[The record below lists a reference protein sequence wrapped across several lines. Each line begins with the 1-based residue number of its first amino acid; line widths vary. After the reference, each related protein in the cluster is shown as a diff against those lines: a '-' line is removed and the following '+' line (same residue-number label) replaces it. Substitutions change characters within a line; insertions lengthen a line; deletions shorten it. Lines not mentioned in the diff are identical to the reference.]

1 MKAEMKSAKGT
12 APKAAARAA
21 AKNTPKT
28 TKVKAREGVPVAKD
42 PAMQR
47 WLNKWAGIMTP
58 EGEKRLAKM
67 ARAKK

>member
-12 APKAAARAA
+12 APKAAPRVAT
-21 AKNTPKT
+21 KTTPKA
-28 TKVKAREGVPVAKD
+28 TKVKPREGVPVAKD

-67 ARAKK
+67 ARAA